1 MADKPKIIFII
12 GMHRCGTS
20 LLSNCLIKNGFSIGK
35 TQNQDKNW
43 QNPNGYFENDTLT
56 NFHEELLAYNNS
68 DWLNINTTHMI
79 YNNNHINRYR
89 ILLQTEFQ
97 NNDLILIK
105 DPRLTFFTDFLIN
118 VCNDKYDYYF
128 VFLTRNKIECCSS
141 LSQAQNKPYD
151 KTSKLYDKT
160 MSYYKDSFFKVDHNN
175 IINNNNDTLIKLA
188 NFCKFSL
195 IQNTEEIV
203 DYKLYRHRNI

>member
-89 ILLQTEFQ
+89 ILLQTEFK

-118 VCNDKYDYYF
+118 VCNDKYDYHF

-151 KTSKLYDKT
+151 ETSKLYDKT

-188 NFCKFSL
+188 NFCKISL